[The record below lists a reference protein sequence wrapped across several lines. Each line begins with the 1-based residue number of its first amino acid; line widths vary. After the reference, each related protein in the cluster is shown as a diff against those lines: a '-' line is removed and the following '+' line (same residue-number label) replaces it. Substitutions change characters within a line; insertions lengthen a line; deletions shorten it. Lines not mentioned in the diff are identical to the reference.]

1 VKVQKPCSHCTHP
14 VFFDEGDFPGN
25 CLDSIQRFALRLVCV
40 IIVGLATLIGFLVH
54 GHINGCKIDAE
65 REAQLLK
72 DPSISVEIQE
82 LPNSNPIR
90 KFTRVVK

>member
-1 VKVQKPCSHCTHP
+1 
-14 VFFDEGDFPGN
+14 
-25 CLDSIQRFALRLVCV
+25 
-40 IIVGLATLIGFLVH
+40 LVH
-54 GHINGCKIDAE
+54 GHINGCKIEAE